1 MKRFENF
8 TSIFLLGSLGCFLL
22 SLFAMGIAPWTTLK
36 RVNQVAKGATNP
48 YYDEKGDLNS
58 IGRGRKIYIKEA
70 CWHCHSQFV
79 RPVAGEP
86 YRYGPTSNSW
96 DSMFDVPQTF
106 GTRRIGPDLS
116 REAGR
121 HSNDWHLAHLY
132 NPRYTMPL
140 SVMPAYPWLFEKTAE
155 GVKPKQDAK
164 DLVDYLQ
171 YLGRDYEAEVRKIVY
186 PQKYKVSGAPEVSQ
200 VSLEKG
206 QILFKENCIGCHGD
220 KGDGNGPGAP
230 FMLPRPADLTGRFI
244 SNSEV
249 YSILSRGVYGSSMPS
264 FREMPERDL
273 WALATFVSSLGAGV
287 KTQLAVA
294 ADEVAKGKKLFTVN
308 CGACHGENGDGSGA
322 AAAALNPQPKDFTR
336 RIFSNEQFMKI
347 MDVGVPGTAM
357 PPFGHLKPEDKSS
370 IWNFISSL
378 HKDGL

>member
-8 TSIFLLGSLGCFLL
+8 TSVFLLGSLGCFLL
-22 SLFAMGIAPWTTLK
+22 SLFAMGLAPWTTLK
-36 RVNQVAKGATNP
+36 RVNQVASSATNP
-48 YYDEKGDLNS
+48 YVDTEGKINS

-96 DSMFDVPQTF
+96 DSMFDIPQTF

-121 HSNDWHLAHLY
+121 RSNDWHFAHLY
-132 NPRYTMPL
+132 NPRYTTPL
-140 SVMPAYPWLFEKTAE
+140 SVMPSYPWMFEVTSD
-155 GVKPKQDAK
+155 GIKPKQDAI

-171 YLGRDYEAEVRKIVY
+171 YLGKNYEEEIRKIVY
-186 PQKYKVSGAPEVSQ
+186 PKEYKVSGSPEVSK

-206 QILFKENCIGCHGD
+206 EILFKENCVGCHGD
-220 KGDGNGPGAP
+220 KGNGLGPAAQ
-230 FMLPRPADLTGRFI
+230 FMLVKPADLTARFI
-244 SNSEV
+244 SNSEAF
-249 YSILSRGVYGSSMPS
+249 SILSRGVYGTSMPS

-273 WALATFVSSLGAGV
+273 WALAAFVSTLGTSV
-287 KTQLAVA
+287 KEKTVPDLAEA
-294 ADEVAKGKKLFTVN
+294 QKGKKLFVQS

-322 AAAALNPQPKDFTR
+322 AAVALNPKPKDFTR
-336 RIFSNEQFMKI
+336 RIFSREHFLKVMT
-347 MDVGVPGTAM
+347 VGVPGTGM
-357 PPFGHLKPEDKSS
+357 PPFGHLKDEDKNSM
-370 IWNFISSL
+370 WHFISSL
-378 HKDGL
+378 HKEGL

>member
-36 RVNQVAKGATNP
+36 RVNLAAQGATNP
-48 YYDEKGDLNS
+48 YVDANGNLNS

-86 YRYGPTSNSW
+86 YRYGPTSQSW
-96 DSMFDVPQTF
+96 DSMFDIPQTF

-132 NPRYTMPL
+132 NPRYTTPL
-140 SVMPAYPWLFEKTAE
+140 SVMPSYSWLFEVTNE
-155 GVKPKQDAK
+155 GVKPKPEAT

-171 YLGRDYEAEVRKIVY
+171 YLGKNYEEEVRKIVY
-186 PQKYKVSGAPEVSQ
+186 PQHYKVSGSPEVSK

-206 QILFKENCIGCHGD
+206 ETLFKENCIGCHGD
-220 KGDGNGPGAP
+220 KGDGMGPAAQ
-230 FMLPRPADLTGRFI
+230 FMLIKPADLTARFI

-273 WALATFVSSLGAGV
+273 WALAAFVSSLGVTV
-287 KTQLAVA
+287 KEKSTPVQA
-294 ADEVAKGKKLFTVN
+294 EVEKGRKLFLQN
-308 CGACHGENGDGSGA
+308 CLACHGENGDGSGA
-322 AAAALNPQPKDFTR
+322 AAVALNPRPKDFTR
-336 RIFSNEQFMKI
+336 RVFSKEHFAKVMSQ
-347 MDVGVPGTAM
+347 GVLGTGM
-357 PPFGHLKPEDKSS
+357 PPFGHIKDEDRES
-370 IWNFISSL
+370 IWHFVTGL
-378 HKDGL
+378 YKDGL

>member
-22 SLFAMGIAPWTTLK
+22 SLFAMGLAPWTTLK
-36 RVNQVAKGATNP
+36 RVNQVAAGATNP
-48 YYDEKGDLNS
+48 YYDQNGNLNS
-58 IGRGRKIYIKEA
+58 VGRGRKIYIKEA

-96 DSMFDVPQTF
+96 DSMFDIPQTF

-121 HSNDWHLAHLY
+121 HPNDWHLAHLY
-132 NPRYTMPL
+132 NPRYTTPL
-140 SVMPAYPWLFEKTAE
+140 SVMPSYPWLFENVNGE
-155 GVKPKQDAK
+155 LKPKTTAL

-171 YLGRDYEAEVRKIVY
+171 YLGKNYEEEVRKIVY
-186 PQKYKVSGAPEVSQ
+186 PQKYKVSGAPEISQ

-220 KGDGNGPGAP
+220 KGDGNGPAAQ
-230 FMLPRPADLTGRFI
+230 FMLPKPANLVGRYI

-249 YSILSRGVYGSSMPS
+249 YSILTRGVYGSSMPS

-273 WALATFVSSLGAGV
+273 WALATFVSSLGSEV
-287 KTQLAVA
+287 KVKLTATPH
-294 ADEVAKGKKLFTVN
+294 EVDKGKKLFVTN
-308 CGACHGENGDGSGA
+308 CGACHGESGEWRW
-322 AAAALNPQPKDFTR
+322 R
-336 RIFSNEQFMKI
+336 RGCRCRFKPATKGFH
-347 MDVGVPGTAM
+347 
-357 PPFGHLKPEDKSS
+357 PPAF
-370 IWNFISSL
+370 F
-378 HKDGL
+378 